1 MGNDRVVEH
10 RLDVALAGDVA
21 SQRDRLAAGRVDE
34 RHGLGRRVGHEVGN
48 RHARALSRHGER
60 CGTADPT
67 ATTRHESR
75 FAVEHPGHHVLPS
88 IASSRHILAPTARQR
103 EGATIAMTCR
113 WNAILAAA
121 LLGLMRAEPALAD
134 AASVRIVAAV
144 DIAALPL
151 AVAAHGHLIE
161 QQAEARNLPGVTV
174 QWLIPNGGNPIE
186 QLLNG
191 QADIVVATDIVGFL
205 LAWDERSGTP
215 QEIRGLA
222 ALAQMPYQLL
232 SRNPAIHTI
241 RDLSAKDRIA
251 VPTAKTSLPAVM
263 LEMAAAD
270 EWGAAHYDKL
280 DPLTVTLDSD
290 AADSALHSGK
300 GNIDADFSR
309 MPYADDERGDD
320 AIHRVMDS
328 FDIAGPHNVALM
340 ITTAQFRDAN
350 PALCE

>member
-1 MGNDRVVEH
+1 
-10 RLDVALAGDVA
+10 
-21 SQRDRLAAGRVDE
+21 
-34 RHGLGRRVGHEVGN
+34 
-48 RHARALSRHGER
+48 
-60 CGTADPT
+60 
-67 ATTRHESR
+67 
-75 FAVEHPGHHVLPS
+75 
-88 IASSRHILAPTARQR
+88 
-103 EGATIAMTCR
+103 MTCR

-350 PALCE
+350 PALCAAVVGAITDADTFIKASRGAAAEIYDTVEKNDDISVEELTDMLGDPDTTFSAAPAGTQRIAAFLHRIGRLRHDPDSWQLLFFPEIYKQPGS